1 MQENVERQS
10 SQHDSPEID
19 SIVSGGPPSLFF
31 GPEGLRAGWR
41 LAIYVLA
48 YHLLRTVVAAI
59 TAALTDDGQFTL
71 WAFLVS
77 ETVLLTA
84 AVVPAVCLAYMEER
98 PFGAYGLPLRPAMGR
113 LFGSGVIWGLAAI
126 TSLLLIMRLVGV
138 FHIEGTALHGV
149 RVLKFAAFWATMF
162 LVVALYEDF
171 LYRGYSQFT
180 LAQGIGFWPA
190 AVALSAIF
198 GDIHLGNPGE
208 NWVGALGAGSIGL
221 FFCLTLR
228 RTGNLWFAIGMHA
241 AWDWGE
247 TFLYSVPDSGVVAP
261 GHLLR
266 SSLEGPQWLT
276 GGPVGPEGSVLLFV
290 LIAILWLV
298 FDRVYPAKKGA
309 MPIETAPQAGPPA

>member
-1 MQENVERQS
+1 MQEHLEKQLTQR
-10 SQHDSPEID
+10 DSPPLHNIA
-19 SIVSGGPPSLFF
+19 SGEPPSFFF

-48 YHLLRTVVAAI
+48 YHLLRTVFAGI
-59 TAALTDDGQFTL
+59 TTALTDSGQFTL

-77 ETVLLTA
+77 ETVLLAA

-98 PFGAYGLPLRPAMGR
+98 PFGAYGLPLRGAMAR
-113 LFGSGVIWGLAAI
+113 LLGSGVIWGLGAI
-126 TSLLLIMRLVGV
+126 TSLLLIMRLAGV

-149 RVLKFAAFWATMF
+149 RVMKFAVFWVTMF

-180 LAQGIGFWPA
+180 LAQGIGYWPA
-190 AVALSAIF
+190 AVVLSAIF
-198 GDIHLGNPGE
+198 GDIHLANPGE
-208 NWVGALGAGSIGL
+208 NWVGALGAGCIGL

-228 RTGNLWFAIGMHA
+228 RTGSLWFAIGMHA

-266 SSLEGPQWLT
+266 SSLEGPKWLT

-290 LIAILWLV
+290 LIAILWVV
-298 FDRVYPAKKGA
+298 FDRAYPAKHLQ
-309 MPIETAPQAGPPA
+309 ESNRESS